1 MSEVLEALGVRRT
14 RAGLFKCDAG
24 VVRKYNAVKEAEFPP
39 LLKPA
44 AKPQSM
50 PQLEPPRVPERE
62 EKPAVEPAAVEPSA
76 GTAENKA
83 MANHAAAKVQA
94 CRRGQL
100 RAAVRL
106 REVKSAKS
114 IGSGSNSCGGERRM
128 GSAAASCAR
137 ELRAAVEAS
146 QRRAR
151 ASLGA
156 GGSLARNRAEG
167 PQTSHGNVRSWQFG
181 KHISHVL

>member
-114 IGSGSNSCGGERRM
+114 IGSGPVARSRVQRASAAGATA
-128 GSAAASCAR
+128 AAAS
-137 ELRAAVEAS
+137 
-146 QRRAR
+146 
-151 ASLGA
+151 G
-156 GGSLARNRAEG
+156 
-167 PQTSHGNVRSWQFG
+167 
-181 KHISHVL
+181 